1 MINCLTTLSTFIQ
14 RKVNNW
20 PRPGH
25 PCITCLAT
33 TREPGLC
40 TDCAADLPRNSL
52 ACRRCALPLVNPG
65 VLVGSELCG
74 PCLTRPPAFE
84 ATAAPWLYGFPVNQL
99 ISGFKFGGHRT
110 FGRPLAEMLATELVQ
125 AQVDRPT
132 CLVPVPMH
140 RQRLR
145 ERGFNQAEE
154 IALWLSDRLKIP
166 VRTELVRRRR
176 ETSAQSGLN
185 RRQRLQ
191 NLRGAFE
198 VGTDLPDHVAIVDD
212 VMTTGATVQQMAS
225 ALRRAGVNR
234 VQVWALARTPQIP
247 ERAI

>member
-1 MINCLTTLSTFIQ
+1 M
-14 RKVNNW
+14 
-20 PRPGH
+20 
-25 PCITCLAT
+25 
-33 TREPGLC
+33 
-40 TDCAADLPRNSL
+40 
-52 ACRRCALPLVNPG
+52 
-65 VLVGSELCG
+65 LVGNELCG

-84 ATAAPWLYGFPVNQL
+84 ATVAPWLYGFPVNQL

-110 FGRPLAEMLATELVQ
+110 FGRPLAEMLATELEQ
-125 AQVDRPT
+125 AQVDRPS

-140 RQRLR
+140 QQRLR

-166 VRTELVRRRR
+166 VRAELVRRRR

-198 VGTDLPDHVAIVDD
+198 VGTDLPDHIAIVDD

-225 ALRRAGVNR
+225 ALQRAGVNR